1 MEKCHILFPGAF
13 KPVHA
18 GHVALIEKYLNSD
31 DYDVD
36 VTVVISKSPREGITA
51 QSSEWF
57 LKKVFRNSRKVK
69 IMISEAPSPI
79 GQVYNMIGEKVY
91 GDGIYAMG
99 ASSKTG
105 DIDRAEKCVKA
116 FSNNGKYHTEGVEVI
131 LFPVSPEPIE
141 YHTRNDAYNNQPI
154 SARIVRDDIRK
165 GMYNLFKEAYS
176 PLLKE
181 KRISSDE
188 LREYYNKLK
197 EELLPV
203 QEGVL
208 NEGGAAGHMSHPYDV
223 KSFTFADLR
232 DLIRDLFTGEIEH
245 ITEKLDGQN
254 LFASVDTQGR
264 TVFARNTT
272 HLKEAPWTLDDI
284 KHNPKWIDNPSVQ
297 KAFSDAADT
306 IDAVFKNI
314 PGAVKFFNYD
324 DKADGVRYQHWVN
337 LEIIDTR
344 NFNVIPYAES
354 TISFHGIKSYVYD
367 YSDRLKEPTYELID
381 LNDDTQREMLEVL
394 EKAIKKTDKTVFK
407 AQVTPE
413 MILKKFVNGELKAE
427 KYYRQLDKI
436 MQSAG
441 VSPSNDDFTIEDYQR
456 EMLINYI
463 DNSARL
469 GFLDNDALRFM
480 LDRWT
485 GNSKEAITN
494 LKTKKTSQGPITVEQ
509 YSIIRDFDKNDFKL
523 VIKKIMQPLDK
534 LFIQLGN
541 EILKNVQGLANS
553 GHENDI
559 QKSLKKEMKDIEF
572 AVNNSDDEKAKIK
585 LAAALQRL
593 ADADYEVNAT
603 EGIVFKY
610 KGQLLKLTG
619 SFAPFNQLMGLKPGK
634 FAKQKKINEGLE
646 YIVERKENIF
656 PKRTIYEYIINEEKG
671 ITVNTKPTIKYIEDL
686 CFQSIEAAK
695 SGNFNIGPTSFL
707 KIPTISKPGK
717 VSNERKGCTE
727 YFFLYDLPKVQD
739 TLAWLSELTTVMI
752 VCRVYRNS
760 VLMQNNINQYPSMSS
775 IYLTDDNTMKNF
787 MNSSEYNFMKMYIP
801 QVISNYADASYEGTK
816 QSIGHLSINFSFVEN
831 NAKNVYCGNLLI
843 DINDISSLDAV
854 IQHELNHMHKSKSIM
869 TSDYLSSYNDMI
881 KDITNKESVISD
893 FVKIAYYA
901 VPNECN
907 AFVEQCYKE
916 YIKEAN
922 KLKLGPFEKTYKHV
936 FISEE
941 DRTNLIKKTSTY
953 KKILS
958 AKNNIERY
966 VQLYLSDMNT
976 EQNIQ
981 KLKEKVF
988 DDIKEVFNIT
998 KRNNETDLKYI
1009 LRVLDIFS
1017 KILSKTMKKCER
1029 TISVPESYNTIN
1041 YGDLFNHGLM
1051 QIDF

>member
-232 DLIRDLFTGEIEH
+232 DLIRDLFSGEIEH

-413 MILKKFVNGELKAE
+413 MILKKFVNGELEAE

-509 YSIIRDFDKNDFKL
+509 YSIVRDFDKNDFKL
-523 VIKKIMQPLDK
+523 VMKKIMQPLDK

-559 QKSLKKEMKDIEF
+559 QKSLRKEMKDIEF

-593 ADADYEVNAT
+593 ASADYEVNAT

-634 FAKQKKINEGLE
+634 FAKQKKINEELN
-646 YIVERKENIF
+646 YIKTKRKNIF
-656 PKRTIYEYIINEEKG
+656 PNRKAYLLIENANEFTAENLNERYGISEKLEELGNYIYNLVSETIDDSLQQHYHNENNTYISKMPIIEKQQVFSNIKKEKDFTNYYYSYILPIVVNVPSWLSNNTFINISCNVYNDEIIWKNDKSINKKG
-671 ITVNTKPTIKYIEDL
+671 SISSYFVKDNIHLKKLMNNKKIDSNYIN
-686 CFQSIEAAK
+686 FVQSI
-695 SGNFNIGPTSFL
+695 L
-707 KIPTISKPGK
+707 
-717 VSNERKGCTE
+717 
-727 YFFLYDLPKVQD
+727 
-739 TLAWLSELTTVMI
+739 
-752 VCRVYRNS
+752 
-760 VLMQNNINQYPSMSS
+760 QNNNPTNQ
-775 IYLTDDNTMKNF
+775 I
-787 MNSSEYNFMKMYIP
+787 
-801 QVISNYADASYEGTK
+801 
-816 QSIGHLSINFSFVEN
+816 IGI
-831 NAKNVYCGNLLI
+831 I
-843 DINDISSLDAV
+843 DITLSFYDPYDEICISGKIIKATNDLELNDLRPL
-854 IQHELNHMHKSKSIM
+854 IQHELNHIHKNKNIL
-869 TSDYLSSYNDMI
+869 TSDYLREYNKLI
-881 KDITNKESVISD
+881 KLQRKQNKQQYITDLSNI
-893 FVKIAYYA
+893 IYYCI
-901 VPNECN
+901 PNEMG
-907 AFVEQCYKE
+907 AFVEQFYKE
-916 YIKEAN
+916 YQKN
-922 KLKLGPFEKTYKHV
+922 KTDIEQQDSS
-936 FISEE
+936 IS
-941 DRTNLIKKTSTY
+941 KKDVRRDAVLASDTW
-953 KKILS
+953 KKIQTLEITL
-958 AKNNIERY
+958 NNIKNEPINNALVY
-966 VQLYLSDMNT
+966 STFKNIMKELVNYYFNKEFTSDEFANVLLNFLSNQL
-976 EQNIQ
+976 
-981 KLKEKVF
+981 EKF
-988 DDIKEVFNIT
+988 K
-998 KRNNETDLKYI
+998 
-1009 LRVLDIFS
+1009 
-1017 KILSKTMKKCER
+1017 KKCTR
-1029 TISVPESYNTIN
+1029 TTVLLESYND
-1041 YGDLFNHGLM
+1041 YYYSAYVLKMSKL
-1051 QIDF
+1051 